1 MFPRSSAF
9 QNLEL
14 HWEHVFCLWR
24 SKIHCKFRSLKRD
37 PRMSL
42 QYLFVKMHALEH
54 KKQESQDHFAI
65 YFFRSRC
72 KQHGELLQTSSSTAS
87 AATTSSTTSRRETW
101 KCVFIISKGPRYS
114 NHSVEVKEAQ
124 DITWSTHRKLG
135 ETKPKTHTHVVQMLA
150 IHYYAW
156 STRHCIVGSFF
167 AGEDSRWRRS
177 WWILG
182 KESLSQH
189 LVWPLDGDFKRLVR
203 HFLNHR

>member
-101 KCVFIISKGPRYS
+101 KCIFIISKGPRYS
-114 NHSVEVKEAQ
+114 NLSVGVKEAQ

-135 ETKPKTHTHVVQMLA
+135 ETKPKRRRTWYKCLLYTTTHARLRTALWVVSSPVKIQDGA
-150 IHYYAW
+150 E
-156 STRHCIVGSFF
+156 VGEFWAKNRCRNTSC
-167 AGEDSRWRRS
+167 G
-177 WWILG
+177 
-182 KESLSQH
+182 H
-189 LVWPLDGDFKRLVR
+189 
-203 HFLNHR
+203 